1 MLIKPPHRH
10 DKYLS
15 SQKDFHA
22 EKTSSTVEI
31 TREVNDHEKIFKMWK
46 AKQCECVLKPQ
57 NNEDRLIEVSD
68 KEEIASVTSGTKKVV
83 VECSK
88 HGKCKTKKHET
99 LKQGSI
105 SKRNI
110 DYIECGHCRVNKKRR
125 LEKYCEE
132 EKEIQTHEY
141 DNSQE
146 VPYQAGKLW
155 NEQPTKSTQKCHT
168 VSTPLFSKKY
178 TQPMR
183 KSIVDEI

>member
-15 SQKDFHA
+15 SQKDFYA

-31 TREVNDHEKIFKMWK
+31 TSEVNEKMLMWK
-46 AKQCECVLKPQ
+46 AKQFECSVFKPQ
-57 NNEDRLIEVSD
+57 NNENRLIEVTD
-68 KEEIASVTSGTKKVV
+68 KEEIASVTSGTTKMV

-88 HGKCKTKKHET
+88 PTHAKFKTKNHEI
-99 LKQGSI
+99 KQGSN

-110 DYIECGHCRVNKKRR
+110 NYIECGHCRVNKKRR

>member
-10 DKYLS
+10 DKYLL

-57 NNEDRLIEVSD
+57 NKEDRLIEVSD

-125 LEKYCEE
+125 LEKYCEK

-146 VPYQAGKLW
+146 VTYQAGKLW
-155 NEQPTKSTQKCHT
+155 SEQLTKSTQKCHT
-168 VSTPLFSKKY
+168 VSTSLFSKKY
-178 TQPMR
+178 TQPIR